1 MTDSTSTTAAAPS
14 FFQSLETKL
23 ATDWSKI
30 IAFLEGAE
38 SHAGQFLADV
48 ANGIEIG
55 IERIMSIG
63 QYVDGNLGT
72 IKAGIA
78 ATQTLADTVAPN
90 NTMVSQIFNT
100 LNTGVTEVAQL
111 SQVLQGGSA
120 ANDPQIVQ
128 KAADAINATKSLQAI
143 LAQAGATISAITA
156 NSPTA
161 TQSVTP
167 SSPSP
172 TA

>member
-1 MTDSTSTTAAAPS
+1 MSDATPSAAPS
-14 FFQSLETKL
+14 FFQQLETTL

-38 SHAGQFLADV
+38 SHAGQFLAD
-48 ANGIEIG
+48 AAAGLEMG
-55 IERIMSIG
+55 IERVISIG

-78 ATQTLADTVAPN
+78 ATQTLANTVAPN

-100 LNTGVTEVAQL
+100 LNTGVTEVSQL

-143 LAQAGATISAITA
+143 LAQAGATITAITA

-161 TQSVTP
+161 TQAVTP
-167 SSPSP
+167 ASPSP
-172 TA
+172 VA